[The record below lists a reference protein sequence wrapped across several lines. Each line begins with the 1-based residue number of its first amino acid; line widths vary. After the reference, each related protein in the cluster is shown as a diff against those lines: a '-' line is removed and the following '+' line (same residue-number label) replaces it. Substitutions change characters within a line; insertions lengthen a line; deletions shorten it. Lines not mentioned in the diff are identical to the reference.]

1 MCDTCI
7 PILKKYAKFH
17 PTTPCPLEKALFCS
31 LCCVHGHSPKRCPK
45 QELRASRAA
54 PVEAED
60 APIEVDYP
68 ADFASRY
75 EILDSEPTIRAALL
89 ANDIVPMIC
98 QKIGK
103 DARRDYHENKK
114 RLIEFLKKHG
124 RTLVLVTL

>member
-31 LCCVHGHSPKRCPK
+31 LCCVYGHSPKRCSRK
-45 QELRASRAA
+45 EVRAHRAEVT
-54 PVEAED
+54 PAED
-60 APIEVDYP
+60 APLEVSYP
-68 ADFASRY
+68 TGYETHY

-89 ANDIVPMIC
+89 ANGIVPMIC

-114 RLIEFLKKHG
+114 RLIEFLKKQG

>member
-31 LCCVHGHSPKRCPK
+31 LCCTHGHSPKRCSRK
-45 QELRASRAA
+45 ELRAYRAEVTPPEDT
-54 PVEAED
+54 PVE
-60 APIEVDYP
+60 VSYP
-68 ADFASRY
+68 TGYETHY

-114 RLIEFLKKHG
+114 RLIEHMKKHG